1 MRGDTIRPLPLAAA
15 PAPLL
20 TVLLVALVLALAGC
34 GEEIRDRGEVPD
46 RATRA
51 AETVIGLP
59 LTSAERE
66 LMRTDLTEQRESYR
80 ALRELEL
87 DNAVASAL
95 FFDPLAHRP
104 GAALAFTAAA
114 AAAGTGPVWSD
125 PGAVSRPDDLNDLAF
140 ADIGELAVL
149 LRNRQV
155 TSLELTELFL
165 RRLQQYGPQLECVVT
180 LTEER
185 ARGQARQ
192 ADRELDAG
200 RWRGPLHGIPY
211 GAKDLLA
218 VAGSRTTWGAAPYRD
233 QVIDD
238 TATVIARLDS
248 AGAGLVAKLT
258 LGALAWGDVWFGG
271 TTRNPW
277 KLSQGSSGSS
287 AGSSAAVAA
296 GLVPFALGTET
307 WGSIVSPATRC
318 GVTGLRPTFGRVS
331 RAGAMALSWS
341 MDKIGPIARSVEDCA
356 IVFDTIRGR
365 DDRDPTVI
373 DAPFRYRPDSDV
385 TRLRV
390 GYLAQQFAGDYAG
403 AGLDSAALDVLRGLG
418 VSLREV
424 KLPQLDPAPLAIVLA
439 AEAAAAFQELTL
451 SGRDDLL
458 VRQVRWA
465 WPTVFRAAHFI
476 PAVEYIQA
484 NRARSLLMLQ
494 MDELF
499 AEIDV
504 YVTPSFEGNSLLATN
519 LTGHPQVVVPD
530 GFTGLRAPHSI
541 GFVGRL
547 FDEATVLAVARAYQE
562 ATDWHRRHPPR
573 Y

>member
-1 MRGDTIRPLPLAAA
+1 LAAA

-95 FFDPLAHRP
+95 LFDPLAHRP

-125 PGAVSRPDDLNDLAF
+125 PGAVSRPADLNDLAF

-155 TSLELTELFL
+155 TSLELTELSL

-218 VAGSRTTWGAAPYRD
+218 VAGYRTTWGAAPYRE

-248 AGAGLVAKLT
+248 AGAVLVAKLT

-287 AGSSAAVAA
+287 AGSAAAVAA

-547 FDEATVLAVARAYQE
+547 FDEATVLALARAYQE